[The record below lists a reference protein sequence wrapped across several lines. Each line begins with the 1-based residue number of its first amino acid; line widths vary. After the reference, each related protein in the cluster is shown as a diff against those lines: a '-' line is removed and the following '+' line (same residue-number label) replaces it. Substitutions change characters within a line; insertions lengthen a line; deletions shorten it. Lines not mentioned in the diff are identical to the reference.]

1 MKTEKINVEDL
12 LEQYRS
18 GWSLEQA
25 FYTNEEVF
33 EAEWKYIFRKHWL
46 FAGNTAQIP
55 KAGDYFLYHLQ
66 NDSIIIIRGN
76 KGEVNALYNTCRHRG
91 SAICLNDTGHV
102 AKLICPYHQWVYDK
116 DGTLLNARMMPDD
129 FCKDNYHLHSAH
141 VQVVEG
147 LIFISLADEP
157 PDFSS
162 IQKSLS
168 PFLKPYRINNAKLAC
183 IKNYELRANWKL
195 IAENFRECYH
205 CGGAHPEYCSA
216 VIGAN
221 LREDTN
227 ELAFAKQKQWNE
239 KGLATSLVEVTEG
252 TTTYAIRYPLRPGV
266 ESYSVDGK
274 KVSIP
279 MGMHTD
285 HDAGVVGLVNYP
297 NFWMDAVSDYIW
309 TMKITPVNATTT
321 AVEFCWLVDANAM
334 EGKDYILDRL
344 TEFWEITGDQD
355 GKLCENNFKGIQSNA
370 YSPGPYAPVED
381 QVINFVDWCVERL
394 REGISETVTT

>member
-1 MKTEKINVEDL
+1 
-12 LEQYRS
+12 
-18 GWSLEQA
+18 
-25 FYTNEEVF
+25 
-33 EAEWKYIFRKHWL
+33 
-46 FAGNTAQIP
+46 
-55 KAGDYFLYHLQ
+55 
-66 NDSIIIIRGN
+66 
-76 KGEVNALYNTCRHRG
+76 
-91 SAICLNDTGHV
+91 
-102 AKLICPYHQWVYDK
+102 VYDK